1 MNQIERKNELL
12 EAYVMYTGFAKLWE
26 CVVEARRALGVKLDM
41 DKIIAIPDSI
51 ASLCVLGA
59 WMKRVRCN

>member
-1 MNQIERKNELL
+1 MNQTERKNELL
-12 EAYVMYTGFAKLWE
+12 EAYVMYAGFTRLWE

-59 WMKRVRCN
+59 WMKKVGSN